1 MNVVYKRRKPKH
13 THDPRDNREREGSR
27 KWNGSKQEQQKKR
40 IKDGII
46 IWALSRLARLWLCVL
61 LCRFGHSMRHVSTM
75 FFVAYL
81 VFFCLVGR
89 YSFRCDGEKTTKIA
103 TTTPT
108 SALNSKWPIIC
119 EYVWFRLTAFN
130 VIERIAAY
138 VFVVCVRSCSIIQW
152 KVSTALFSKF
162 VTNTKSGS
170 SDLTHLTI
178 AHYLVKLAKISS
190 NIVKT

>member
-138 VFVVCVRSCSIIQW
+138 VFVVCVCVRAQSFNGRCQRH
-152 KVSTALFSKF
+152 FSR
-162 VTNTKSGS
+162 NS
-170 SDLTHLTI
+170 SPTQKAVQVI
-178 AHYLVKLAKISS
+178 
-190 NIVKT
+190 